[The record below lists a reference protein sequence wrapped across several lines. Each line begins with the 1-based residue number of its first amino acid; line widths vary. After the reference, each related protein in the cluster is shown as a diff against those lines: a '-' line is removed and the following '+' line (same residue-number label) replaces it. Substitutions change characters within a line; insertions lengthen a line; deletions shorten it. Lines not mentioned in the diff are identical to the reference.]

1 MFKYSL
7 WNARTNTEG
16 YNLHISEWEFII
28 KYHGLLL
35 LNLILPTYH
44 GIIDIPKSPFISAYE
59 KISRNYFSPDRR
71 LFRLAY
77 VSRHYRYYHI
87 TVYFGSAKISRHRYS
102 SHIVRYLIIVAY
114 DGSTIYHGC
123 SAISVSEASSHRIL
137 PGKPNDP
144 FVSSISCSLN
154 RAILPLVSSL
164 CWFGKRND
172 TLASHI
178 STLTRWA
185 EPYLHLVSSLV
196 RWTKCLISS

>member
-1 MFKYSL
+1 MASSVF
-7 WNARTNTEG
+7 
-16 YNLHISEWEFII
+16 
-28 KYHGLLL
+28 
-35 LNLILPTYH
+35 LNRRLFRLM
-44 GIIDIPKSPFISAYE
+44 

-114 DGSTIYHGC
+114 DGSTIYHGY

-144 FVSSISCSLN
+144 FVSSISCSVN
-154 RAILPLVSSL
+154 RTILPLVSSL

-172 TLASHI
+172 TLARHI